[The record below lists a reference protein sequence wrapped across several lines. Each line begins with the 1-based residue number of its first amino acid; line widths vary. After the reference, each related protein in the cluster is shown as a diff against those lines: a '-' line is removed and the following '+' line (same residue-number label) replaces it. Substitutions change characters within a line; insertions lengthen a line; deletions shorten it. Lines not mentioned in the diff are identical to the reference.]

1 MIGMTVCS
9 GIGAPEHAA
18 PWIDW
23 QYQSEIEKFP
33 SAVLAERF
41 PHARN
46 LGDMTKYKDWPDA
59 TLDVLCGGTPC
70 QSFSVA
76 GLRAGLDDPRGQLML
91 TYLAI
96 AARYRPRW
104 VVWENVPGALSSDN
118 GRALAAFLK
127 GLELLGY
134 HAAWRVL
141 DVQHGRTLRFPWA
154 IPQRRN
160 RLFVVGYL
168 GDWRRAAAVLLEP
181 QSLSRNPPPRRKAGQ
196 VGAACLSAS
205 TGGSSGKDAAE
216 QRLIPVA
223 NSGDVSYCL
232 AASAQQSLDAETE
245 TETETETLIAFDCK
259 GTQVQTDVSGSAPT
273 LRSMGHAGSHQN
285 GGGQLA
291 VAHALKGEGFDASE
305 DGTGRGTPIV
315 PVAFAQN
322 TRDEVRLLGGDGGI
336 SGALAA
342 DPGMKQTT
350 YLAEAWA
357 VRRLTPTECERLM
370 GFPDGWTQIAWR
382 GKAPADCPDGPRY
395 KALGNS
401 WGVNCG
407 EYIFDR
413 IRLVENYDGKSKE
426 GQGDG

>member
-1 MIGMTVCS
+1 MT
-9 GIGAPEHAA
+9 
-18 PWIDW
+18 
-23 QYQSEIEKFP
+23 
-33 SAVLAERF
+33 
-41 PHARN
+41 N
-46 LGDMTKYKDWPDA
+46 YKDWPDA
-59 TLDVLCGGTPC
+59 NVDVLCGGTPC

-96 AARYRPRW
+96 AARYRPRS

-141 DVQHGRTLRFPWA
+141 DVQHGQTLQFPWA

-181 QSLSRNPPPRRKAGQ
+181 QSLSRSPPPRREAGQ
-196 VGAACLSAS
+196 VAAACLGASA
-205 TGGSSGKDAAE
+205 GGSSGKDAAE
-216 QRLIPVA
+216 QRLIAVA
-223 NSGDVSYCL
+223 NSGDVSYCI
-232 AASAQQSLDAETE
+232 AASARQSLDA
-245 TETETETLIAFDCK
+245 ETETLIAFDCK

-285 GGGQLA
+285 AGGQLA
-291 VAHALKGEGFDASE
+291 VAHALKGEGFDVSE
-305 DGTGRGTPIV
+305 DGTGRGV
-315 PVAFAQN
+315 PLVA
-322 TRDEVRLLGGDGGI
+322 E
-336 SGALAA
+336 
-342 DPGMKQTT
+342 P
-350 YLAEAWA
+350 WA
-357 VRRLTPTECERLM
+357 VRRLTPIECERRM

-382 GKAPADCPDGPRY
+382 GKLPADCPDGPRY

-407 EYIFDR
+407 EYIFNR
-413 IRLVENYDGKSKE
+413 IQIVVNYDGKSE
-426 GQGDG
+426 EQSDG